1 MPLLIAYQKY
11 DKAPHSETCQNAIVE
26 VEDSGKIG
34 ITIASTGPDSMI
46 RVQAADYGTTSFVI
60 KDGDREYRYTIE
72 VYEDD
77 KGYGQI
83 RITPEG

>member
-1 MPLLIAYQKY
+1 
-11 DKAPHSETCQNAIVE
+11 
-26 VEDSGKIG
+26 
-34 ITIASTGPDSMI
+34 MI

-60 KDGDREYRYTIE
+60 KDGDREYRYIIE

-77 KGYGQI
+77 KGHGQI